1 MLEIERK
8 FLVDKLKWSP
18 STKGEKIIQGY
29 LSIGENSVV
38 RVRVKGEKAFLTIKG
53 NHQGITRTEMEY
65 EIPVPDAKILLE
77 MCLDHPV
84 EKTRYKEEIA
94 GKIWEIDVFE
104 GQNQGLLMAEVEL
117 TSEDEVVGIPD
128 WATKEVSADG
138 RYFNAWL
145 SKHPFCTW

>member
-1 MLEIERK
+1 MIEIERK
-8 FLVDKLKWSP
+8 FLVDPQQWSP
-18 STKGEKIIQGY
+18 SAKGEKIIQGY

-65 EIPVPDAKILLE
+65 EIPVADATVLLE
-77 MCLDHPV
+77 MCLDYPV
-84 EKTRYKEEIA
+84 EKIRYKEVIA

-117 TSEDEVVGIPD
+117 TSEHETVEIPG
-128 WATKEVSADG
+128 WAAKEVSTDG

-145 SKHPFCTW
+145 SKHPFCSW